1 MKRTHL
7 KARRLPEKTR
17 SGETSAATEPIRS
30 AIAQVKQSL
39 LYEYAELTG
48 KNTRLLR
55 LALNEAEAV
64 AWQSGFPHL
73 VFPVLATEKA
83 WAAVAWHR
91 RQHALRRNESERA
104 FAE

>member
-1 MKRTHL
+1 MREE
-7 KARRLPEKTR
+7 ARSREALL
-17 SGETSAATEPIRS
+17 ALVPIRS
-30 AIAQVKQSL
+30 AIAQVKQSML
-39 LYEYAELTG
+39 HEYAELAGTH
-48 KNTRLLR
+48 TRLLR

-83 WAAVAWHR
+83 KAAVAWHQ
-91 RQHALRRNESERA
+91 RQHALRRGESESA